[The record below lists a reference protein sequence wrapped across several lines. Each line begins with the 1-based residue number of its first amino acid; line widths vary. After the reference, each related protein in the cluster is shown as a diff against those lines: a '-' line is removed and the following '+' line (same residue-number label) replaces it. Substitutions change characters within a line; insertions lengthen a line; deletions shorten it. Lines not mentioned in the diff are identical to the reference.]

1 MGSEL
6 KIKVLAEL
14 AGVEKLSEKFKILAA
29 AAKDADYQF
38 RQGKMSSDQLKASL
52 ASIQKIGD
60 SLNGTYKQNV
70 DLTATLYQVQQR
82 ANVGFKSLAVSLDE
96 ISNKMQKT
104 NPAFV
109 SFNQIVQDAP
119 FGIRGVGN
127 NIQFLTQQFTQLRS
141 TGMQTNEIL
150 KGMIGNAL
158 QPMGLLMLAVSV
170 GTSLLTVAM
179 DALSKEA
186 KVATDETG
194 KYLENL
200 KKINKEQG
208 LSSEAFAINAQL
220 DLAQRELADAKRVV
234 DEMVRRGV
242 RRSALSGSPFMER
255 IDAAQGKVDE
265 LRGRQQESIA
275 NQIAYQTSKLSEQV
289 TLGDITLSQ
298 QKNQLEYLLRF
309 EKNEDNRRALRLEIL
324 AIEKQI
330 TEEQEKRFSNALK
343 RRVSDRDFM
352 DSTFATSS
360 GVRAYDSAS
369 WDKVSGSRKFGQIDP
384 MTDKLSG
391 VRVKAS
397 NEIRSMDETMA
408 DIFKEDVKKM
418 ADAYNSFLFDPIK
431 AGTRALAGEIHQS
444 LFGAMDDLER
454 KFGRVGASM
463 VGALEGVI
471 SKLIEAVMWS
481 AVMSFVPGSQTFGQ
495 IFMNTV
501 GLGGKGTTG
510 RTNLANLST
519 PKRAGENVVLVEV
532 QGKLGNDAIYL
543 AGKNFIGRQKVATL

>member
-52 ASIQKIGD
+52 ASIQKMGD

-158 QPMGLLMLAVSV
+158 QPMGLLMLGVSV

-179 DALSKEA
+179 DSLGASTEKTKEKAFDLNEELKRQKEMQEDIRTAQYASGAVSASQRIKDLMIELKALQLQRSAMFDIMQMRNGNMPASFNASNFDTTLRAPGTTSAGAFSTGVSTSPNIEKMVTA
-186 KVATDETG
+186 K
-194 KYLENL
+194 
-200 KKINKEQG
+200 NK
-208 LSSEAFAINAQL
+208 QL
-220 DLAQRELADAKRVV
+220 DLDSKILDLEKEIEGVQADQTDNIIRQISLRNAERE
-234 DEMVRRGV
+234 
-242 RRSALSGSPFMER
+242 
-255 IDAAQGKVDE
+255 
-265 LRGRQQESIA
+265 
-275 NQIAYQTSKLSEQV
+275 
-289 TLGDITLSQ
+289 
-298 QKNQLEYLLRF
+298 
-309 EKNEDNRRALRLEIL
+309 RLEQRS
-324 AIEKQI
+324 KM
-330 TEEQEKRFSNALK
+330 F
-343 RRVSDRDFM
+343 VGPG
-352 DSTFATSS
+352 
-360 GVRAYDSAS
+360 GVLAYDSAS

-397 NEIRSMDETMA
+397 NEIRTMDETMA

-519 PKRAGENVVLVEV
+519 PKRPTENVVLVEV

-543 AGKNFIGRQKVATL
+543 AGKNFIGRQKVATI